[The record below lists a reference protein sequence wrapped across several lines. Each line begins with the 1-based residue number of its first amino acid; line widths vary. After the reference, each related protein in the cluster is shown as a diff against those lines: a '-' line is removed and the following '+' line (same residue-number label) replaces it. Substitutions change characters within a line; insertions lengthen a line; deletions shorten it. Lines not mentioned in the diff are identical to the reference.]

1 MSEIKRGAVVL
12 IQAGDPEISGAIA
25 EGIMAGR
32 EDRLTREQVET
43 VQAEID
49 RQAVAQLVKV
59 AVGNTR
65 GAQDYLIL
73 RAAAEQDYGE
83 DERGPLGRLLDRAIG
98 IYGLFVYAI
107 AEAFKAQDKVLER
120 QP

>member
-32 EDRLTREQVET
+32 ADRLTQEQVAT
-43 VQAEID
+43 AQAETD
-49 RQAVAQLVKV
+49 WQAVAELVKV
-59 AVGNTR
+59 AVGNTK
-65 GAQDYLIL
+65 GPEDYLIL
-73 RAAAEQDYGE
+73 RAAAAQDYGE
-83 DERGPLGRLLDRAIG
+83 DERGPLGRLLDRAID

-107 AEAFKAQDKVLER
+107 AEAFKAQDKVLGR
-120 QP
+120 RA